1 MYFET
6 SRLILRKPETTD
18 VSDYLE
24 FVNSEFVQRYNAMTP
39 VTREKAEAE
48 FASAKD
54 DDRIV
59 AMESKAD
66 KKVIGVIFT
75 QEDSIR
81 YGVASKE
88 ISYFLRE
95 EMSRKGYMKEALQ
108 ALIGHL
114 FASQQLS
121 CVAARCFLPNIA
133 SQRLLES
140 LGFVREGVVR
150 KCVKGYRDT
159 VFDDCLYSLTQE
171 DWLTFKK
178 HE

>member
-1 MYFET
+1 MYIET
-6 SRLILRKPETTD
+6 PRLILRKPETTD
-18 VSDYLE
+18 VNDYLE

-39 VTREKAEAE
+39 VTQEKAEAE